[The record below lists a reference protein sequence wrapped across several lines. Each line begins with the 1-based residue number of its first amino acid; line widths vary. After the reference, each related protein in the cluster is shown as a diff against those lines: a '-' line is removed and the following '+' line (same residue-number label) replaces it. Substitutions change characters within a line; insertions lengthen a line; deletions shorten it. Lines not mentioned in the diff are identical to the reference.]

1 MELNDSIIFK
11 YKYNPMAK
19 SVFYQIH
26 IPIIEWITP
35 QNVQAFA
42 PVHLLD
48 PDSGNNVFRN
58 FQPPE
63 PDLNSTQDF
72 SNDTKNQP
80 QGFPNTTVYTGF
92 IEDKRINRTNTFQ
105 FNLCGVPGVCNTN
118 AQSLCLNTK
127 LRDCQACDDGASV
140 CFIFLI
146 LCLGLAILIGNALI
160 LFATAQM
167 RKKKTANIVH
177 WYKASLAVADL
188 LTGNCCKQT
197 INACVNENSFVTES
211 NTKYCMQ

>member
-1 MELNDSIIFK
+1 MELNDSIFFEQ
-11 YKYNPMAK
+11 NRTFSSSLVPD
-19 SVFYQIH
+19 SETHVLSFVPIH
-26 IPIIEWITP
+26 FVAVHVVPID
-35 QNVQAFA
+35 F
-42 PVHLLD
+42 VHLPG
-48 PDSGNNVFRN
+48 PDSGNNVFPKL
-58 FQPPE
+58 QPPE
-63 PDLNSTQDF
+63 PDVNSTQVF
-72 SNDTKNQP
+72 S
-80 QGFPNTTVYTGF
+80 
-92 IEDKRINRTNTFQ
+92 NTFQ
-105 FNLCGVPGVCNTN
+105 FNLCGVPGVCNPN

-127 LRDCQACDDGASV
+127 LGDCQACDDGASV

-197 INACVNENSFVTES
+197 INACVNENSFPTES